1 LSEDNSGSDW
11 VKDKRQEKKDNN
23 NKEIIVESE
32 PVKPVNP
39 RMQYYAD
46 QLEDMAG
53 NTTLEN
59 YKQLVI
65 KDEYQ
70 MDGIMLKAKKL
81 KPNDIGELRKLTAE
95 LPKIDQEKEWDKYI
109 DNMRAQGRLL
119 IDNFTDDLFDNS
131 DFYVLENVITAWR
144 MKHRGFRKL

>member
-1 LSEDNSGSDW
+1 MSEN
-11 VKDKRQEKKDNN
+11 KEKKQTD
-23 NKEIIVESE
+23 IVDRAVDIESE
-32 PVKPVNP
+32 PVNTKPVNP

-81 KPNDIGELRKLTAE
+81 KPNDIGQLRKLTTE

-119 IDNFTDDLFDNS
+119 IENFTDDLFDNS

>member
-1 LSEDNSGSDW
+1 MSA
-11 VKDKRQEKKDNN
+11 EKKD
-23 NKEIIVESE
+23 KKQTDLDKAVDIDSE
-32 PVKPVNP
+32 PVVNP
-39 RMQYYAD
+39 RMKFYAD

-59 YKQLVI
+59 YKQLVT

-70 MDGIMLKAKKL
+70 MDGTMLKAKKL
-81 KPNDIGELRKLTAE
+81 KPNDIGQLRKLTAE
-95 LPKIDQEKEWDKYI
+95 LPKIDQEKEWDKYTA
-109 DNMRAQGRLL
+109 NMKAQGKLL
-119 IDNFTDDLFDNS
+119 IDNFTDDIFDNS

>member
-1 LSEDNSGSDW
+1 LSEDKKKKQTDI
-11 VKDKRQEKKDNN
+11 DKAVD
-23 NKEIIVESE
+23 IESE
-32 PVKPVNP
+32 PVNKPVNP
-39 RMQYYAD
+39 RMQFYAD

-59 YKQLVI
+59 YKQLVT

-70 MDGIMLKAKKL
+70 MDGVMLKAKKL
-81 KPNDIGELRKLTAE
+81 KPNDIGALRKLTTE

-109 DNMRAQGRLL
+109 DNMRAQGKLL
-119 IDNFTDDLFDNS
+119 IENFTDDLFDNS
-131 DFYVLENVITAWR
+131 DFYVMENVITAWR

>member
-1 LSEDNSGSDW
+1 LSEDKNKKKTDI
-11 VKDKRQEKKDNN
+11 DKAVD
-23 NKEIIVESE
+23 IESE
-32 PVKPVNP
+32 PVKPTNP
-39 RMQYYAD
+39 RMQFYAD

-59 YKQLVI
+59 YKQLVT

-81 KPNDIGELRKLTAE
+81 KPNDIGQLRKLTAE

-109 DNMRAQGRLL
+109 TNMREQGRLL
-119 IDNFTDDLFDNS
+119 IENFTDDIFDNS
-131 DFYVLENVITAWR
+131 DFYVMENVITAWR